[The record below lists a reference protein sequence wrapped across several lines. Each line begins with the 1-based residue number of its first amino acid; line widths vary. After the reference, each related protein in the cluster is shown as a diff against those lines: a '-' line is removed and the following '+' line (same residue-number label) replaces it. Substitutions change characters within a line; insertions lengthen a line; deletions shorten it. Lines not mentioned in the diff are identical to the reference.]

1 MRQRVSKLRQREE
14 YRAKEYVR
22 AFTKKLRR
30 PTSTWSRVLGI
41 IATEMGI
48 EQDTNLYID
57 PEFAVKL
64 MLDALG
70 LVRHDAARYPIL
82 VGGWNE
88 MIETLKAADA
98 RVRLI
103 GFAPA
108 MMEARESLQAADAR
122 QRLGEEQ

>member
-1 MRQRVSKLRQREE
+1 M
-14 YRAKEYVR
+14 R
-22 AFTKKLRR
+22 AFNLQLRR

-41 IATEMGI
+41 IAAEVGVTREGNRGREWMV
-48 EQDTNLYID
+48 EQ
-57 PEFAVKL
+57 
-64 MLDALG
+64 MLEALG
-70 LVRHDAARYPIL
+70 LVRRDAARYPIL

-88 MIETLKAADA
+88 MIETLEAADA

-108 MMEARESLQAADAR
+108 MKEARASLQATNAR